1 MSAVQSSKL
10 REFITLEADT
20 GVSHLSWQGE
30 REGEGE
36 IGDVKWGYQETR
48 TNHMVCVQAF
58 RFVYLFDC
66 ARKLPS
72 PQS

>member
-1 MSAVQSSKL
+1 MQSSKL

-36 IGDVKWGYQETR
+36 IGDRRCQMGVPGNQDES
-48 TNHMVCVQAF
+48 HGLCPGISVCL
-58 RFVYLFDC
+58 FV
-66 ARKLPS
+66 
-72 PQS
+72 